1 MKNSYRLIVVLFC
14 VALATLACGSSTPT
28 ETSQQPDS
36 PTNTPNVLETPT
48 LVPTE
53 LSAVSPTPTV
63 SRLQL
68 ELVQYQAWTDKFGNH
83 RVNVLF
89 RNTNDYPVQP
99 SRQGNVSVFDKDGK
113 LLRNHSLYF
122 LDGIT
127 GGLGF
132 LLPGETIAAN
142 ACFTCEELPLKGEP
156 AAYNFEVLVEDAAN
170 SVNYFTD
177 VEATIDNVTFEEG
190 NNPLFFFSGTVKN
203 NTDQILQNIAGRLIV
218 LDQQGNLVG
227 VGTASAYDI
236 GPGGS
241 GSFDGVGFGPKP
253 DGPVKYEISALGV
266 NY

>member
-1 MKNSYRLIVVLFC
+1 MRNSFRLSAGLFC
-14 VALATLACGSSTPT
+14 IALATLACGSSTPT
-28 ETSQQPDS
+28 EAVQQPDTA
-36 PTNTPNVLETPT
+36 TNTQLVVETPT
-48 LVPTE
+48 LIPTE
-53 LSAVSPTPTV
+53 IPIASPTPTI

-68 ELVQYQAWTDKFGNH
+68 ELVQYQSWVDKFGNL

-99 SRQGNVSVFDKDGK
+99 SRNGNVSVFDKDGK

-122 LDGIT
+122 LDGIS

-132 LLPGETIAAN
+132 LLPGETVAAN
-142 ACFTCEELPLKGEP
+142 SCFTCEELPLKGEP
-156 AAYNFEVLVEDAAN
+156 DSFNFEVLVEDATN

-177 VEATIDNVTFEEG
+177 VEATIGNVSFEEG
-190 NNPLFFFSGTVKN
+190 NSPLFFFSGTVKN
-203 NTDQILQNIAGRLIV
+203 NTDQILQNIAARLIV

-241 GSFDGVGFGPKP
+241 GSFDGTGFGPKP
-253 DGPVKYEISALGV
+253 DGPVKYDISALGV